1 MRIHF
6 INLLGELNTILR
18 ITLSLNINVGRD
30 VPTLRVTFSGYFSG
44 TDAYFCGFLL
54 GPVHMFASFSGADAP
69 DILHSTCEQLALLI
83 SLYG

>member
-1 MRIHF
+1 MLI
-6 INLLGELNTILR
+6 ISWPNGALC
-18 ITLSLNINVGRD
+18 INVGRD
-30 VPTLRVTFSGYFSG
+30 VPTLRVTFPGYFSG

-69 DILHSTCEQLALLI
+69 GIYLHSTCEQLALLI